1 MRPVGQAVAIM
12 RVRLRIIS
20 ITSRFNLH
28 TISPIDHLNYSSRQE
43 AEMVLA
49 HTAGVNNMCSNYVS
63 VQYQDVVNPPIGHP
77 VLSASAALSWKENL
91 CVSGKMDLATDYLE
105 VAKGACFITFC
116 FTEGTKIIQDNIH
129 TKSIKNIKTG
139 DTILSF
145 NQKTM
150 KIEKDIV
157 RQIDSIK
164 HKDIVNISFSDLTE
178 NDNTFDHLM
187 SNTSLPVI
195 IKRVNLSRFIF

>member
-1 MRPVGQAVAIM
+1 
-12 RVRLRIIS
+12 
-20 ITSRFNLH
+20 
-28 TISPIDHLNYSSRQE
+28 
-43 AEMVLA
+43 
-49 HTAGVNNMCSNYVS
+49 
-63 VQYQDVVNPPIGHP
+63 
-77 VLSASAALSWKENL
+77 
-91 CVSGKMDLATDYLE
+91 
-105 VAKGACFITFC
+105 
-116 FTEGTKIIQDNIH
+116 
-129 TKSIKNIKTG
+129 
-139 DTILSF
+139 LSF

-195 IKRVNLSRFIF
+195 IKRVNLSRFIFWKIIYQYLT